1 MAKKKKKF
9 NNTTVLSKDN
19 PLLQR
24 AINHQ
29 SKEGTDELD
38 VSEAREFLILIR
50 GMVERVEI
58 SHGDTVTLGRFDL
71 TDNPNEVDLTPY
83 GAADRGVSREHA
95 KIHMQDDSVYL
106 TDLSSTNG
114 TYLRG
119 ERLEPNTP
127 VELHKGNEI
136 LFGRLAAQIM
146 FR

>member
-1 MAKKKKKF
+1 MAKKKKQF

-19 PLLQR
+19 PLLRR
-24 AINHQ
+24 AINQQ
-29 SKEGTDELD
+29 SREDTDELTI
-38 VSEAREFLILIR
+38 SEAREFLILIR

-58 SHGDTVTLGRFDL
+58 ADGGMVTLGRFDL
-71 TDNPNEVDLTPY
+71 TTNPHEVDLTPY

-95 KIHMQDDSVYL
+95 KIHMQGDNVYL
-106 TDLSSTNG
+106 TDLGSTNG

-119 ERLEPNTP
+119 ERLEPNEP
-127 VELHKGNEI
+127 VELQKGNEI